1 LSDLGLK
8 VEDFVALEEGDRQ
21 LAKAV
26 AAGRCPLCGGP
37 LHQAN
42 YLRKPR
48 GGGLA
53 AVGEGLA
60 KRYALCCGRRGC
72 RRRQLPPSLRFLGR
86 RVYLEVVVLF
96 ASALAQVASTL
107 REASAA
113 TKVPR
118 RTLQRW
124 LRWWRAELPR
134 LGWWAVLR
142 ARFAPPPPKE
152 AHLPGSLLERLL
164 NESGGGIAALVQLA
178 ARCLAPGTTR
188 IADAARFLRDVTSPP
203 DG

>member
-1 LSDLGLK
+1 MGYLGLK
-8 VEDFVALEEGDRQ
+8 VEDFVALEEADRQ
-21 LAKAV
+21 LARAV
-26 AAGRCPLCGGP
+26 AADRCPLCGGP

-42 YLRKPR
+42 YFRKPR
-48 GGGLA
+48 GALLA
-53 AVGEGLA
+53 AACEGLVT
-60 KRYALCCGRRGC
+60 RYALCCGRRGC

-86 RVYLEVVVLF
+86 RVYLEVVVLL

-107 REASAA
+107 RVASAA
-113 TKVPR
+113 TKVPV

-124 LRWWRAELPR
+124 LRWWREDTPR

-142 ARFAPPPPKE
+142 ARFAPPPPEE

-164 NESGGGIAALVQLA
+164 SESGGGIIAVIQLA

-188 IADAARFLRDVTSPP
+188 IADAARFLRDQTAAP